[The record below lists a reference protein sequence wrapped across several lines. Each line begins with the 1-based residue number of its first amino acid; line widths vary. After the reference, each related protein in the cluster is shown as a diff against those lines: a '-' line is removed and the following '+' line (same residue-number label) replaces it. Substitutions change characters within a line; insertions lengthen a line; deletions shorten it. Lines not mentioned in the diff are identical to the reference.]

1 MIALDLRAL
10 STAAV
15 CTATFFL
22 AFASGIIPFVFNMEL
37 YLLAVATLT
46 DAPPVAIVGLATTG
60 QTIAKFLLYLV
71 GKGALNIRWV
81 KRSAASK
88 AAGAFAKRPGSGLGV
103 VAFSAVTGFPPL
115 YGVSLVAGTIRLPLM
130 AFTIII
136 IVGRLVRF
144 GSIYLIPGLFK

>member
-1 MIALDLRAL
+1 MDTANLPALG
-10 STAAV
+10 TAALL
-15 CTATFFL
+15 ATTFL
-22 AFASGIIPFVFNMEL
+22 FALVSGIIPFVLNIEL

-46 DAPPVAIVGLATTG
+46 DASPVAVVGMAAAGQSLAKL
-60 QTIAKFLLYLV
+60 ILYLV
-71 GKGALNIRWV
+71 GKGALNLKWV
-81 KRSAASK
+81 KRGAASK